1 MNNKSYEQF
10 LIIQATIEANKKD
23 SDEKKMKT
31 NEKQMKTD
39 EKLTLITQTINNL
52 TAFMMDQTNISKS
65 SPTHKDTF
73 TPTDPNTMFLTNRRA
88 PPLEG

>member
-23 SDEKKMKT
+23 SDEKQMKT

-52 TAFMMDQTNISKS
+52 TAFMMDQTNISKF
-65 SPTHKDTF
+65 SPTHKPGPAT
-73 TPTDPNTMFLTNRRA
+73 
-88 PPLEG
+88 G